1 MDQLDQMLQRK
12 AQDAE
17 NATEQEVQE
26 SKAALEQSS
35 PIVLEGINAPE
46 FEQAAPI
53 AEAVTAEEPFENTR
67 RPSHEQVAEEATK
80 EDTSLDATQEVVV
93 QPMWDTDCSNGGM
106 MDYEDTNRV
115 LDLHIDHLYD
125 LSTRTKNALR
135 AAGVG
140 ALSDLHGLAQA
151 DLLALKG
158 FGKNSLEE
166 VFAIFAKHPDLDLNS
181 LCKIHK
187 RRPRKGKYE
196 DSQEYLR
203 YRLSVDRFQNLN
215 SPNVEEAPVA
225 EVVLEA
231 SEHFLHSLPSWG
243 ELAQVVEETAPIVE
257 ETAPIVEETA
267 PIVEET
273 APVESELERSITETL
288 TRPKILV
295 IGASVSGDID
305 VQNFESVYAQQIEA
319 VKTRHNV
326 KSISLVEYAK
336 GWADL
341 SALVAESGWGD
352 AQAIRLT
359 RFARQEIISVMS
371 EIADIV
377 VEA

>member
-12 AQDAE
+12 AQEAE
-17 NATEQEVQE
+17 SATEQQVQE

-53 AEAVTAEEPFENTR
+53 TEAVTAEDLFENTR
-67 RPSHEQVAEEATK
+67 RPSHEQVVEEAAEE
-80 EDTSLDATQEVVV
+80 DTNPTAEEPERDSGF
-93 QPMWDTDCSNGGM
+93 PCNGAM

-115 LDLHIDHLYD
+115 FDLHIDQLYD

-135 AAGVG
+135 AAGVVG
-140 ALSDLHGLAQA
+140 LSDLHGLAQA

-166 VFAIFAKHPDLDLNS
+166 IFSIFAKNPDLDLNS
-181 LCKIHK
+181 FCKILK

-196 DSQEYLR
+196 VSEEYLHYTR
-203 YRLSVDRFQNLN
+203 SVERFQNLN
-215 SPNVEEAPVA
+215 SPDSKEAPIA
-225 EVVLEA
+225 EVVSEA

-243 ELAQVVEETAPIVE
+243 ELAQVVEETAPIAPIVE
-257 ETAPIVEETA
+257 ETAPIAPVA

-305 VQNFESVYAQQIEA
+305 VQNFESVYAQHIEA

-341 SALVAESGWGD
+341 SALVAESGWGN

>member
-17 NATEQEVQE
+17 NATEQQVQE

-53 AEAVTAEEPFENTR
+53 VEAVTEEEPFENTR
-67 RPSHEQVAEEATK
+67 RPSHEQVVEEAAK
-80 EDTSLDATQEVVV
+80 EDTNPTAEE
-93 QPMWDTDCSNGGM
+93 PEWDMDCSNGGM
-106 MDYEDTNRV
+106 MAYDETNRV
-115 LDLHIDHLYD
+115 FDLHIDHLYD

-135 AAGVG
+135 AAGVVG
-140 ALSDLHGLAQA
+140 LSDLHGLAQA

-166 VFAIFAKHPDLDLNS
+166 IFSIFAKNPDLDLNS
-181 LCKIHK
+181 LCKILK

-196 DSQEYLR
+196 VSED
-203 YRLSVDRFQNLN
+203 YRHYCQAVERFQNLN

-225 EVVLEA
+225 EVVSEA

-243 ELAQVVEETAPIVE
+243 ELAQVVEETAPV
-257 ETAPIVEETA
+257 A

-305 VQNFESVYAQQIEA
+305 VQNFESVYAQHIEA